1 MPFGKTEEG
10 FERTTAINYLGHS
23 LLILNLLP
31 VLKAS
36 EASLKTRQAMDL
48 SLKSKIIN
56 IASHGH
62 RYFQPDIRLLCRVT
76 KEDAFL
82 FSPCYA
88 YSFSKSLIIAFNF
101 FFARHV
107 LPKLDPAIQI
117 INMHPGCVGSKNL
130 VMENK
135 FLKTLAPIDKYEDFL
150 KHKVLWVSFR
160 FIDFFKKVSD

>member
-1 MPFGKTEEG
+1 MPFGRTEEG
-10 FERTTAINYLGHS
+10 FERTLTINYLGHS

-31 VLKAS
+31 VLKPS
-36 EASLKTRQAMDL
+36 ETSLSGRRAQNL
-48 SLKSKIIN
+48 SLKSKVIS

-62 RYFQPDIRLLCRVT
+62 RYFQPDIRLLARVT

-101 FFARHV
+101 FFARHI
-107 LPKLDPAIQI
+107 LPKLDPTVQI
-117 INMHPGCVGSKNL
+117 VNMHPGIVASKNL

-135 FLKTLAPIDKYEDFL
+135 FLKTLVPIDKYENFL
-150 KHKVLWVSFR
+150 KHSVLWVGFVYEVEL
-160 FIDFFKKVSD
+160 KV